1 MSRTRGQI
9 GTLPAISFDPTA
21 DGSPRPPARAPALV
35 TLAWVVAIVST
46 ATLAAAPWLAQELVP
61 VGWLGIAGGLAL
73 VTGRRGW
80 RAELAVLAASVLAI
94 SIAFHWTPEVL
105 AEAMRSSRLV
115 GFAFA
120 APIVLWDASR
130 LALPFWAAGRL
141 ARDPRVAWLPA
152 GLVAV
157 VAERLL
163 PSVFPW
169 KLGYSQLAWP
179 LTVQSAG
186 LVGPE
191 GPTFALFATVG
202 ALLTLV
208 VGVRQPGGRLP
219 GLAVLAVGLTI
230 ANLAFGGFAVRRE
243 EARMAAAP
251 VLRLALVQADP
262 DRDEAITAFRRLTAA
277 AAADPR
283 PPELVAW
290 PECSGGSYEDGLD
303 SFADET
309 LVFRRSRPPQRG
321 LRPLP
326 EPACPLLL
334 GGRIYRGFRERPTEI
349 FQAALLVDTDERLA
363 GSYFKRHLMPFGE
376 YVPWADVVPELRL
389 YFPMETSYDVG
400 GEPAVITSGAARV
413 GPLLCYEDMVPE
425 AAASLV
431 ARSAN
436 VLVSLIHGAAFTNPL
451 TLRQHRLL
459 AQSRAIENRR
469 VLARSSST
477 GETCVIDSAGRIT
490 AQLPLGG
497 EGVLL
502 ADVPLL
508 EERSLAS
515 RIGPAFP
522 IVCGLLLVGLASGR
536 LRGLGGLAVPAG
548 G

>member
-1 MSRTRGQI
+1 MSRTRGQF
-9 GTLPAISFDPTA
+9 GTMPAIASGPAA
-21 DGSPRPPARAPALV
+21 DGSPRPSVPAPALKMLV
-35 TLAWVVAIVST
+35 WLMAIVST
-46 ATLAAAPWLAQELVP
+46 AMLVAAPWLAQELVP
-61 VGWLGIAGGLAL
+61 VGWLGIAGGLIL

-80 RAELAVLAASVLAI
+80 RVELAVLAASVLAI

-120 APIVLWDASR
+120 APIVVWDACR

-152 GLVAV
+152 ALVAV

-191 GPTFALFATVG
+191 GPTFTLFATVG
-202 ALLTLV
+202 AILTLCMA
-208 VGVRQPGGRLP
+208 RQPGRRLP
-219 GLAVLAVGLTI
+219 GLAGLAIGLTI
-230 ANLAFGGFAVRRE
+230 ANLVFGGIAIGRA
-243 EARMAAAP
+243 EARMAEAP
-251 VLRLALVQADP
+251 SLRLALVQADP
-262 DRDEAITAFRRLTAA
+262 DREEAIDAFRRLTAEA
-277 AAADPR
+277 CADPQ
-283 PPELVAW
+283 PPALVAW
-290 PECSGGSYEDGLD
+290 PECSGGSYEEGLD
-303 SFADET
+303 SFADEAV
-309 LVFRRSRPPQRG
+309 VFRRSRPPQRG

-334 GGRIYRGFRERPTEI
+334 GGRIYRGFRERPSEI

-363 GSYFKRHLMPFGE
+363 GSSFKRFLMPFGE

-413 GPLLCYEDMVPE
+413 GSLLCYEDMVPG
-425 AAASLV
+425 AAAALV
-431 ARSAN
+431 ARDAN
-436 VLVSLIHGAAFTNPL
+436 LLVSLIHGAAFTNPL

-469 VLARSSST
+469 VLARTSST
-477 GETCVIDSAGRIT
+477 GETCVIDSAGRMT
-490 AQLPLGG
+490 ARLPLGE

-522 IVCGLLLVGLASGR
+522 IACGLLLVGLASGR
-536 LRGLGGLAVPAG
+536 LRGLEGLADPAG
-548 G
+548 R